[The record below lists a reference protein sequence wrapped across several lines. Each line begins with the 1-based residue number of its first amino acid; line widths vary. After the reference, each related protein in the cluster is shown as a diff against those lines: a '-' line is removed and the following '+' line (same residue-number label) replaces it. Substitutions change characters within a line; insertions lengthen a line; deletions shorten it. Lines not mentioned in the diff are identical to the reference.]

1 MTLCGAKQTTMG
13 LIKDLSNQAAQAAK
27 VLALLST
34 AQKNQVLKAI
44 ANALRAETSHILA
57 ANQIDLDNAQAQ
69 QLSPAMIDRL
79 TLTPTRIE
87 DMAQG
92 IETIVTLPD
101 PVGQIRN
108 LGTRPNGI
116 EINKMRVPL
125 GVVCMIY
132 EARPNVTA
140 DAGALCFKSGN
151 GVILRGGKEAL
162 ASSKAI
168 AQVMHKVLK
177 EFSLPEALVTVI
189 PDPDRALMMEL
200 MQQKKYIDLIIPR
213 GGEGLINFVTENS
226 TVPVIQHFKG
236 VCHLYV
242 DKDADLNIAQAL
254 LLNGKTQRTGV
265 CNALE
270 GLLIHKDIAKGF
282 LQQIVPVLQNQQV
295 KINACQQAAPYFE
308 HATIL
313 NDNEFGEEYLALE
326 IAIRIVDDFNQALSH
341 IDKFGS
347 HHTEV
352 ICTRNTDTASLFQR
366 SVDASVVMVN
376 ASSRFSDGGQLG
388 LGAEIGIATTKLH
401 AYGPMGL
408 ESLTTEKYLVNGTG
422 QIRS

>member
-1 MTLCGAKQTTMG
+1 MS
-13 LIKDLSNQAAQAAK
+13 LITEIAHNAAQAAK
-27 VLALLST
+27 TLALLST
-34 AQKNQVLKAI
+34 PQKDAVLRGMAG
-44 ANALRAETSHILA
+44 ALRASMDEIIH
-57 ANQIDLDNAQAQ
+57 ANQQDLEAAREN
-69 QLSPAMIDRL
+69 QLPAAMVDRL
-79 TLTPTRIE
+79 TLTPERIE

-92 IETIVTLPD
+92 IETIIELPD
-101 PVGQIRN
+101 PVGTTRD
-108 LGTRPNGI
+108 LSTRPNGI
-116 EINKMRVPL
+116 EIRKMRVPL

-162 ASSKAI
+162 QSSLAI
-168 AQVMHKVLK
+168 AKVLHGVL
-177 EFSLPEALVTVI
+177 ETHSLPTALISVI
-189 PDPDRALMMEL
+189 PDPDRSLMMEL
-200 MQQKKYIDLIIPR
+200 MQQKDYIDLIIPR
-213 GGEGLINFVTENS
+213 GGEGLIQFVTQNS

-242 DKDADLNIAQAL
+242 DKDADLDKALQL

-270 GLLIHKDIAKGF
+270 GLIVHQDIAEQF
-282 LQQIVPVLQNQQV
+282 LPQAAQALQQRGV
-295 KINACQQAAPYFE
+295 KINADQASAGYFDD
-308 HATIL
+308 ATVL
-313 NDNEFGEEYLALE
+313 ADDAFGEEYLSLE
-326 IAIRIVDDFNQALSH
+326 IAVKQVADFSAAVAH
-341 IDKFGS
+341 IDRFGS

-352 ICTRNTDTASLFQR
+352 ICTQDMQTAELFQR

-408 ESLTTEKYLVNGTG
+408 ESLTTEKYLVNGEG
-422 QIRS
+422 QIRD